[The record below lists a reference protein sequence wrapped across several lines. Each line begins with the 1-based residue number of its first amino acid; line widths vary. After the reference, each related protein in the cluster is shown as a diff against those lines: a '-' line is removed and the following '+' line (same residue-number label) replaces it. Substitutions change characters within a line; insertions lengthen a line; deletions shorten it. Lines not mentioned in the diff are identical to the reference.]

1 MNELMFPAILVVF
14 VLALIAV
21 AYFGVKAHKAQV
33 AAWAEF
39 AQRHGMQARGL
50 HVEGTYEGYPLKVE
64 TQSRGSGKNRYTVAV
79 LHLSLQD
86 SLPGEFSLER
96 EGFGDKIL
104 RFFGK
109 EDAQL
114 GDADFDKYFDL
125 KNLSSATAA
134 VLRHTE
140 VQRHLY
146 ELAHHYQNFHI
157 RGGWLQA
164 ERRRV
169 PSTADELEDFTG
181 PALMLAHTLEEAS
194 KRSNGWTTG

>member
-1 MNELMFPAILVVF
+1 MNELLIPLTIVGM
-14 VLALIAV
+14 VLAIVAI
-21 AYFGVKAHKAQV
+21 AYFAIKAHKAQV

-39 AQRHGMQARGL
+39 AQRHGMEARGL
-50 HVEGTYEGYPLKVE
+50 HVEGSYEGYPLTVE

-79 LHLSLQD
+79 LHLSLQN
-86 SLPGEFSLER
+86 SLPDEFSLER

-114 GDADFDKYFDL
+114 GDTDFDKYFDL
-125 KNLSSATAA
+125 KNLSPTAAA
-134 VLRHTE
+134 VLRHTG
-140 VQRHLY
+140 VQKHLY
-146 ELAHHYQNFHI
+146 ELAHHYMNFHI

-169 PSTADELEDFTG
+169 PSTAEELEDFTG

-194 KRSNGWTTG
+194 KRSNHWTAG